1 MVKTKKLKGEVFAL
15 MAAFFLGLNAVLGRF
30 LVINISPVLPWLS
43 RMPIAICFMLIIFYL
58 KNKKFH
64 FLRLKRNYLPQLF
77 CSVFTYALAGITF
90 YTSLKYLYAGTGAI
104 VEKFDVI
111 FVFLISVFYIKD
123 EKYSHHK
130 LLGSL
135 FILFGAFILL
145 FQGVGITYLGFFL
158 CLTSTFFFALSSIFD
173 KKLRRNLST
182 DTITFYK
189 IFFTFF
195 LVSLYVAL
203 TGEIKYLDI
212 IVQNLFYIAIFAINA
227 VLLIYFYIHSFQYI
241 DISIAA
247 PLRAASPFF
256 TYILALIFLKERI
269 TIQGIISVI
278 FIILGAILLSKHKID
293 EDKIINSAP

>member
-1 MVKTKKLKGEVFAL
+1 MIKLQKLKGETFAL

-43 RMPIAICFMLIIFYL
+43 RMPIAICFMLVIFYL
-58 KNKKFH
+58 KNKELY
-64 FLRLKRNYLPQLF
+64 FLRLKRNYLLQLF
-77 CSVFTYALAGITF
+77 GSVFTYALAGITF

-104 VEKFDVI
+104 IEKFDVI
-111 FVFLISVFYIKD
+111 FVFLISVFCIKD

-135 FILFGAFILL
+135 LVLLGAFILL

-158 CLTSTFFFALSSIFD
+158 CLASTFFFAISSIFD

-189 IFFTFF
+189 ILFTFF
-195 LVSLYVAL
+195 IVSLYVTL
-203 TGEIKYLDI
+203 TGEIKYMDI
-212 IVQNLFYIAIFAINA
+212 IIQNLFYIVIFAINA

-247 PLRAASPFF
+247 PLRATSPFF
-256 TYILALIFLKERI
+256 TYILALIFLKEQI
-269 TIQGIISVI
+269 TIQGIISAI
-278 FIILGAILLSKHKID
+278 FIILGAILLSKHKRNGI
-293 EDKIINSAP
+293 KITNSAP